1 MACCRKLSSA
11 GSSAALKMPIDATTL
26 MVIEQ
31 VIANL
36 AIFSTP
42 TLRVVQIALPGAP
55 ESTSVCRLAMR

>member
-1 MACCRKLSSA
+1 
-11 GSSAALKMPIDATTL
+11 MPIDATTL

-55 ESTSVCRLAMR
+55 ESTSVCRLARR